1 MVKVVV
7 KHKVGPD
14 HSVPYQN
21 YYQQHLYT
29 VDIHHFVSEG
39 EAKAYILGVK
49 VTEAWYDRGL
59 LHSIK
64 LDGKEV

>member
-1 MVKVVV
+1 MAKVVV

-14 HSVPYQN
+14 H
-21 YYQQHLYT
+21 YT
-29 VDIHHFVSEG
+29 VDIHHFISDA

-49 VTEAWYDRGL
+49 VTENWYDRGL